1 MKVIKS
7 AFEAEFPKLLK
18 IILNFWEKVSQN
30 NEGYQLMFFGKLKN
44 SNVLEMF
51 DLDLKNE
58 NSNSDYNAEEE
69 LRKSISSFQMAF
81 ISSNLNNLS
90 SPIQSA
96 FLSSGTVQSKARYA
110 YAHSRENIVEKNTP
124 TQILGMRGWIY

>member
-1 MKVIKS
+1 MIKS

-18 IILNFWEKVSQN
+18 IILNFWEKVSHN

-51 DLDLKNE
+51 DVDLKNE

-96 FLSSGTVQSKARYA
+96 FLSSGTVQSSISNAHA
-110 YAHSRENIVEKNTP
+110 YPPVIVGGLLDVNKLEIK
-124 TQILGMRGWIY
+124 

>member
-18 IILNFWEKVSQN
+18 IILNFWEKVSHN

-51 DLDLKNE
+51 DVDLKNE

-96 FLSSGTVQSKARYA
+96 FLSSGTVQSLISNAHA
-110 YAHSRENIVEKNTP
+110 YPTVIVGGLLDVEKLE
-124 TQILGMRGWIY
+124 IK

>member
-1 MKVIKS
+1 MIKS

-58 NSNSDYNAEEE
+58 NSNNDYNAEEE
-69 LRKSISSFQMAF
+69 LRTVSK
-81 ISSNLNNLS
+81 LKLS
-90 SPIQSA
+90 
-96 FLSSGTVQSKARYA
+96 ARPLIGRDCHA
-110 YAHSRENIVEKNTP
+110 T
-124 TQILGMRGWIY
+124 

>member
-1 MKVIKS
+1 
-7 AFEAEFPKLLK
+7 
-18 IILNFWEKVSQN
+18 
-30 NEGYQLMFFGKLKN
+30 MFFGKLKN

-96 FLSSGTVQSKARYA
+96 FLSSGTVQLKARYA
-110 YAHSRENIVEKNTP
+110 YVHF
-124 TQILGMRGWIY
+124 ILARLGYAYEYPRNAWADLLDGIKLEIK

>member
-110 YAHSRENIVEKNTP
+110 YAHP
-124 TQILGMRGWIY
+124 T

>member
-1 MKVIKS
+1 MIKS

-58 NSNSDYNAEEE
+58 NSNNDYNAEEE
-69 LRKSISSFQMAF
+69 LRVV
-81 ISSNLNNLS
+81 LELT
-90 SPIQSA
+90 P
-96 FLSSGTVQSKARYA
+96 SGRPLIGRDCHVTWHQFENVSKKI
-110 YAHSRENIVEKNTP
+110 NF
-124 TQILGMRGWIY
+124 